1 MQNFYLNYLNSI
13 TENGRRRIL
22 HTKTSSDIFL
32 DFTSNDYLNL
42 SKNTEVINASIE
54 ACKKYGVGSTGS
66 RLLSGNLK
74 IFEELENEIAKS
86 KRSESALIFNTG
98 FQANFSCLQALLNH
112 KVLQERPLVF
122 FDKFNHASLYQG
134 VLSANT
140 QIIRY
145 KHNDINHLSSLLKD
159 YTNSSRPKFIVTETL
174 FGMDGDILP
183 IKEICFLAEKY
194 NALLYLDEAH
204 ASGIFGKN
212 GYGLSTLVTQK
223 YNFPLVVMGTFS
235 KALGCSGAYIACSK
249 IIKDYLINTA
259 SGFIYSTA
267 NSPANVGA
275 MLKSWQLVEFM
286 EEQRNALFAHGKI
299 LKNKLD
305 DLDFNTGLSN
315 SHIIPIIFD
324 DEKKALDCKNYLYSK
339 GILTSYV
346 RYPTVPLKT
355 PRIRIAINT
364 NHTIQDINYLLEEL
378 KVFKSLSQIP
388 QLSLRTK

>member
-1 MQNFYLNYLNSI
+1 MENFYLNYLNLI
-13 TENGRRRIL
+13 KQNGRRRIL
-22 HTKTSSDIFL
+22 HTKTSADVFL

-42 SKNTEVINASIE
+42 SKNPEVINSSIE

-74 IFEELENEIAKS
+74 IFEELENKIAQS
-86 KRSESALIFNTG
+86 KGSESALIFNTG

-112 KVLQERPLVF
+112 KVLEEKPLVF

-134 VLSANT
+134 VLSTNA

-145 KHNDINHLSSLLKD
+145 RHNDIDHLSSLLKD
-159 YTNSSRPKFIVTETL
+159 YANSSRAKFIVTETL

-183 IKEICFLAEKY
+183 IKEICFLAQKY

-204 ASGIFGKN
+204 ASGILGKN
-212 GYGLSTLVTQK
+212 GYGLSTLITKK

-275 MLKSWQLVEFM
+275 MLKSWQLIENM
-286 EEQRNALFAHGKI
+286 EEQRKSLLSDGKI
-299 LKNKLD
+299 LKNKMD
-305 DLDFNTGLSN
+305 DLNFNTGLSN

-324 DEKKALDCKNYLYSK
+324 DDKKAIDCKNYLYSK

-346 RYPTVPLKT
+346 RYPTVPLKS
-355 PRIRIAINT
+355 PRIRVALNT
-364 NHTIQDINYLLEEL
+364 NHTFQDINYLLEAL
-378 KVFKSLSQIP
+378 NVFQSL
-388 QLSLRTK
+388 LRTT

>member
-13 TENGRRRIL
+13 TKNGRRRIL
-22 HTKTSSDIFL
+22 HTKTSPDIFL
-32 DFTSNDYLNL
+32 DFTTNDYLNL
-42 SKNTEVINASIE
+42 SKNPEVINASIE

-74 IFEELENEIAKS
+74 IFEELENKIAQS
-86 KRSESALIFNTG
+86 KASESALIFNTG
-98 FQANFSCLQALLNH
+98 FQANFSCLQGLLNH
-112 KVLQERPLVF
+112 KVLQAKPLVF
-122 FDKFNHASLYQG
+122 FDKLNHASLYQG
-134 VLSANT
+134 VLSTNA

-145 KHNDINHLSSLLKD
+145 RHNDIDHLSNLLEE
-159 YTNSSRPKFIVTETL
+159 YCITSRPKFIVTETL

-183 IKEICFLAEKY
+183 IEEIGFLAEKY
-194 NALLYLDEAH
+194 NVLLYLDEAH
-204 ASGIFGKN
+204 AGGILGKN
-212 GYGLSTLVTQK
+212 GYGLSTLITEK

-275 MLKSWQLVEFM
+275 MLKSWELVESM
-286 EEQRNALFAHGKI
+286 QEQRETLFINSKI
-299 LKNKLD
+299 LKNKLRD
-305 DLDFNTGLSN
+305 IDFDTGLSN

-324 DEKKALDCKNYLYSK
+324 DQKKALDCKNYLHSK

-346 RYPTVPLKT
+346 RYPTVPLKS
-355 PRIRIAINT
+355 PRIRVALNIN
-364 NHTIQDINYLLEEL
+364 HKIEDINYLVEEL
-378 KVFKSLSQIP
+378 KTFKVLNG
-388 QLSLRTK
+388 